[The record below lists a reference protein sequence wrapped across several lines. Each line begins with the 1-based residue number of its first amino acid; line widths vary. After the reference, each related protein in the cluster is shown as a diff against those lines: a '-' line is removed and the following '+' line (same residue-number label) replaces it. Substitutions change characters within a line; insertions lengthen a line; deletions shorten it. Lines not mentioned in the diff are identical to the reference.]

1 MRYWQPFG
9 AKTTA
14 TRTLPH
20 ADNQHQWSINYFW
33 SCIFGNQGI
42 VYIFEHTTEL
52 LTARIGKNTVY
63 RRNITDSKIINI
75 VHCKTCTNNV
85 LAVEYMIL
93 IRHYYQTAKTRA
105 LYDSID
111 GPAGRPADDPPN
123 PDGLVDIYHT
133 LPELTV
139 WVS

>member
-1 MRYWQPFG
+1 
-9 AKTTA
+9 
-14 TRTLPH
+14 
-20 ADNQHQWSINYFW
+20 
-33 SCIFGNQGI
+33 